1 MHKDDFQ
8 SIMRGLADVKA
19 YLDGEREGFVTHAA
33 KVPDEI
39 DVKALRKA
47 NNMTQETFARTYGFT
62 KSSVREWEQR
72 RRRPDRTA
80 RIVLSMIAHEPA
92 VLKKVLHRVD

>member
-1 MHKDDFQ
+1 MDKGDFQ
-8 SIMRGLADVKA
+8 SVMRGLADVKA
-19 YLDGEREGFVTHAA
+19 YLAGEREGFVTHVA
-33 KVPDEI
+33 KVPDDI
-39 DVKALRKA
+39 DVKALRKV

-62 KSSVREWEQR
+62 KSSVREWEQK

-92 VLKKVLHRVD
+92 ALRKVLHRID